1 LKEKPKKIRFS
12 KRDIQ
17 CLDQYPSSGA
27 GTDNKAVLKDCP
39 DYENVLHRRAKRRA
53 RRKHKSFIRKC
64 WRAFVSISLVL
75 VVLIAI
81 GFVILRSG
89 ISSEMLR
96 DEAQQRLQAIL
107 GPDAGVS
114 ISEAHVSLD
123 SNRQLA
129 LEARDVAL
137 KSRIQDISVEKLGVV
152 KLGLAPLPLLTG
164 SVQVARIELG
174 DAVVR
179 LKESENKSDPFIH
192 LPLNDRGL
200 VDFDLLSREVFRGVD
215 QTLALLDLRGTKA
228 IALHDVSFVFHA
240 MDKDQEILIRNA
252 NVRQSGQKVT
262 LDAEFVWQGKV
273 TELTA
278 EMTRGND
285 PAHATDFALTV
296 DNIPV
301 SLGSPEEVKPQI
313 ADDRPNP
320 AYFHINSVASLHLS
334 GQAETAEHKEI
345 LSGKLV
351 LDDAT
356 VDMGRER
363 GVKGNLALDFEHIA
377 GGEKLEVKTLQ
388 LNLGGLSTVLEGAFG
403 VEPVAETEQAIQK
416 IHEQAQRI
424 ADNDDSSVA
433 VQDRALPALKIRR
446 ADTGAETPA
455 HIVADIAEKPAYRF
469 ELISRKAVSA
479 PANSAEAPLPF
490 GVKIAGRLMQDASRV
505 DFNDLNV
512 KTDSGELYG
521 QGRMIFGHGS
531 PAMIFM
537 LRIPG
542 MPVAQ
547 AKQLWPLN
555 VADGARDWV
564 LKNLFGG
571 HMTEGRIDIALA
583 AGHFNGPGLP
593 PDLTESDIKAD
604 FKVEGVRFDVIG
616 EIPPVRDA
624 AGTIAV
630 RGAHTTIKLEKGTAF
645 TPANRSIHV
654 DGGTLFVPWGR
665 QRPVIADLDLDL
677 NGEASAITE
686 LVGYKPINAL
696 RKLPFSAEDLSGNV
710 DAKVKVAFSVT
721 KNAPKESLQWQADL
735 AFNDVAMKKPFNGQ
749 TVTQANGKLSVNED
763 VAKIDATAKLN
774 NIPAKLSLIEPLADT
789 TIKRQQNV
797 RLELDDKTR
806 AAQYPALNEI
816 FKGPLTLDLGE
827 EQGDTRKISAD
838 LGKTEVSL
846 PWLGWKKGSG
856 IPAKLTLDLKLPKDG
871 KGPVLVRNFVF
882 GGTGFHVNGDLTLE
896 NNELQSASIRKLNLT
911 RNDDLSLEVSKSGN
925 GFRAD
930 VRGKAFDARALIQQ
944 AVSGNVDEKKDRQ
957 GKSGVIPRIVVNAQ
971 IDDVKGFYDES
982 LRNVTVSY
990 ETAGAKVSGVS
1001 LNAVTSNNAQV
1012 SATSS
1017 SQNDASSVAL
1027 SSANA
1032 GAVLR
1037 FFDFYDK
1044 MRGGKITVN
1053 LTSQGKGPLYGN
1065 IDARDFSVINEPRL
1079 DKLVSSSSSGGKSL
1093 SQAVNKN
1100 IDVSRVDFERGYA
1113 QIEKGSGYLTL
1124 KNGVIRGPL
1133 IGATFQGIL
1142 YDRNGNMSVT
1152 GTFMPAYGLNRLFGE
1167 VPVLGAILGNGRDRG
1182 LIGITYKLAGNAK
1195 QPNIIVNPISVIA
1208 PGIFRSI
1215 FEF

>member
-1 LKEKPKKIRFS
+1 ML
-12 KRDIQ
+12 Q
-17 CLDQYPSSGA
+17 
-27 GTDNKAVLKDCP
+27 DCP
-39 DYENVLHRRAKRRA
+39 DYQPVLDRKTARRMA
-53 RRKHKSFIRKC
+53 RRKRKSFARKC
-64 WRAFVSISLVL
+64 WRAFVSVCFALIVL
-75 VVLIAI
+75 AGI
-81 GFVILRSG
+81 GFLVLRSG
-89 ISSEMLR
+89 ISSDMLR
-96 DEAQQRLQAIL
+96 DEAQQRLQEIL
-107 GPDAGVS
+107 GPDADVS
-114 ISEAHVSLD
+114 ISQAQVSLD
-123 SNRQLA
+123 INRHLA

-137 KSRIQDISVEKLGVV
+137 NNSIKDISVEKLGVV

-164 SVQVARIELG
+164 SIQVAQIEIG

-179 LKESENKSDPFIH
+179 FEEGEAKPSPFIK
-192 LPLNDRGL
+192 LPFNDRGL
-200 VDFDLLSREVFRGVD
+200 VDFDLLSREVFAGID
-215 QTLALLDLRGTKA
+215 QTLALLDMRGTKA
-228 IALHDVSFVFHA
+228 IALRDVTFAFHA
-240 MDKDQEILIRNA
+240 MNKDQEILVRNA
-252 NVRQSGQKVT
+252 QVRQDGQKVM
-262 LDAEFVWQGKV
+262 LDAEFVWQEQS
-273 TELTA
+273 TQLSA
-278 EMTRGND
+278 EMIRADGS
-285 PAHATDFALTV
+285 AHAQTFSLTL
-296 DNIPV
+296 DHIPV
-301 SLGSPEEVKPQI
+301 SLGSPEEVMPKI

-320 AYFHINSVASLHLS
+320 AYFHVNSIASLNLS
-334 GQAETAEHKEI
+334 GQAADATHKET
-345 LSGKLV
+345 LSGKLM
-351 LDDAT
+351 LDDAV

-363 GVKGNLALDFEHIA
+363 GIKGNIALNFEHVA
-377 GGEKLEVKTLQ
+377 GGEKLEIKALEF
-388 LNLGGLSTVLEGAFG
+388 NLGGLSTVFEGAFG
-403 VEPVAETEQAIQK
+403 VEPVADTENAI
-416 IHEQAQRI
+416 R
-424 ADNDDSSVA
+424 
-433 VQDRALPALKIRR
+433 KIREQLERAGAANTHNGESGVTGVQAETLPELKPAQHR
-446 ADTGAETPA
+446 ADDAAQPA
-455 HIVADIAEKPAYRF
+455 TDIAEKAAYRF
-469 ELISRKAVSA
+469 ELVSRNAVSA
-479 PANSAEAPLPF
+479 PENSAEAPLPF
-490 GVKIAGRLMQDASRV
+490 GVKVAGRLMQDASRV

-531 PAMIFM
+531 PAMIFL
-537 LRIPG
+537 LRIPD

-571 HMTEGRIDIALA
+571 HMLDGRIDIALP

-604 FKVEGVRFDVIG
+604 FRVEGTRFDVIG

-630 RGAHTTIKLEKGTAF
+630 RGAHTTIKLERGTAF
-645 TPANRSIHV
+645 TPANRSINV

-665 QRPVIADLDLDL
+665 QRPVIATLDLDL
-677 NGEASAITE
+677 NGEAPAITE

-696 RKLPFSAEDLSGNV
+696 RKLPFGAEDLSGNV
-710 DAKVKVAFSVT
+710 KAKVKVAFSVT
-721 KNAPKESLQWQADL
+721 KNAPKDSLQWQADL
-735 AFNDVAMKKPFNGQ
+735 AFSDVAMKKPFNGQ
-749 TVTQANGKLSVNED
+749 MVAQAKGTLSVNED

-774 NIPAKLSLIEPLADT
+774 NIPAKLALVEPLADT
-789 TIKRQQNV
+789 SIKRQQNI
-797 RLELDDKTR
+797 RLELDDKAR
-806 AAQYPALNEI
+806 EAHYPALNEI
-816 FKGPLTLDLGE
+816 FKGPLNLDFGE
-827 EQGDTRKISAD
+827 EQGDTRKITAD
-838 LGKTEVSL
+838 LGRTQVSL

-856 IPAKLTLDLKLPKDG
+856 IPAKLTLDVKMPKG
-871 KGPVLVRNFVF
+871 EKGPVTVRNFVF
-882 GGTGFHVNGDLTLE
+882 EGTGFHVSGDLTVD
-896 NNELQSASIRKLNLT
+896 NNELQSANIRKLNLT
-911 RNDDLSLEVSKSGN
+911 RNDDLSLEVRKSGN

-930 VRGKAFDARALIQQ
+930 VRGKAFDARALIQN

-957 GKSGVIPRIVVNAQ
+957 GKGGVIPRIVVNAQ
-971 IDDVKGFYDES
+971 IDEAKGFYDES

-1001 LNAVTSNNAQV
+1001 LNAVTGNGAQV

-1017 SQNDASSVAL
+1017 NQKGASSVAL

-1044 MRGGKITVN
+1044 MRGGRISVN
-1053 LTSQGKGPLYGN
+1053 LTSQGTGPLYGN

-1079 DKLVSSSSSGGKSL
+1079 DKLVSSSSGGKSL
-1093 SQAVNKN
+1093 NQAVRTN

-1113 QIEKGSGYLTL
+1113 QIEKGAGYLTL

-1133 IGATFQGIL
+1133 IGATFQGVL

-1167 VPVLGAILGNGRDRG
+1167 VPVLGAILGNGSDRG

>member
-1 LKEKPKKIRFS
+1 MKEKPRKIRFN

-17 CLDQYPSSGA
+17 HLDQYPSSGA
-27 GTDNKAVLKDCP
+27 GADNKAVLKDCP
-39 DYENVLHRRAKRRA
+39 DYNAVLNRKAARKA
-53 RRKHKSFIRKC
+53 RRKRKSFAAKC
-64 WRAFVSISLVL
+64 WRAFASVSFALIVL
-75 VVLIAI
+75 AGI
-81 GFVILRSG
+81 GFLVLRSG

-96 DEAQQRLQAIL
+96 DEAQQRLQTIL

-137 KSRIQDISVEKLGVV
+137 ESSIKDISVEKLGVV

-164 SVQVARIELG
+164 SIQVARVELG
-174 DAVVR
+174 DAVIR
-179 LKESENKSDPFIH
+179 LEENNDKTKPFIR

-200 VDFDLLSREVFRGVD
+200 VDFDLLSREVFVGID

-228 IALHDVSFVFHA
+228 IAMHDVTFAFRA
-240 MDKDQEILIRNA
+240 MNKDQEILIRNA
-252 NVRQSGQKVT
+252 HVNQTEKKVT

-273 TELTA
+273 TALTA
-278 EMTRGND
+278 EMMRSDD
-285 PAHATDFALTV
+285 PKHASDFALKLS
-296 DNIPV
+296 NIPV
-301 SLGSPEEVKPQI
+301 SLGSPEEVMPKI

-320 AYFHINSVASLHLS
+320 AYFHVNSVASVSLS
-334 GQAETAEHKEI
+334 GRAETAEHKEI

-363 GVKGNLALDFEHIA
+363 GIKGNLALDFEHVA
-377 GGEKLEVKTLQ
+377 GEEKLEIKTLK
-388 LNLGGLSTVLEGAFG
+388 LNLGGLATVLEGAFG
-403 VEPVAETEQAIQK
+403 LEPVSDTEQAIQK
-416 IHEQAQRI
+416 IREQAERI
-424 ADNDDSSVA
+424 ANGSEVA
-433 VQDRALPALKIRR
+433 SQAETLLALKIRPSE
-446 ADTGAETPA
+446 TTTNTPA
-455 HIVADIAEKPAYRF
+455 PVAADIAEKPAYRF
-469 ELISRKAVSA
+469 ELLSRSAISA
-479 PANSAEAPLPF
+479 PENSAESPLPF

-721 KNAPKESLQWQADL
+721 KNAPKDSLQWQADL
-735 AFNDVAMKKPFNGQ
+735 AFNDVSMKKPFNGQ

-911 RNDDLSLEVSKSGN
+911 RNDDLSLEVRKSGN

-957 GKSGVIPRIVVNAQ
+957 GKGGVIPRIVVNAQ

-1133 IGATFQGIL
+1133 IGATFQGVL

>member
-1 LKEKPKKIRFS
+1 MKEKPRKIRFH

-17 CLDQYPSSGA
+17 HLDQYPSSGA
-27 GTDNKAVLKDCP
+27 GADNKAVLKDCH
-39 DYENVLHRRAKRRA
+39 DFQQILNHKTTRAS
-53 RRKHKSFIRKC
+53 RRKRKSFAAKC
-64 WRAFVSISLVL
+64 WRAFISLSFAFAVL
-75 VVLIAI
+75 AGI
-81 GFVILRSG
+81 GFLVLRSG
-89 ISSEMLR
+89 ISSDMLR
-96 DEAQQRLQAIL
+96 VEAQQRLQTIL

-114 ISEAHVSLD
+114 ISEALVSLD
-123 SNRQLA
+123 SHRQLA

-137 KSRIQDISVEKLGVV
+137 DSSIKDISVEKLGVV

-164 SVQVARIELG
+164 SVQVARIELS
-174 DAVVR
+174 DAVIR
-179 LKESENKSDPFIH
+179 LEENVGEQKSFIS

-200 VDFDLLSREVFRGVD
+200 VEFDRLSREVFLAID
-215 QTLALLDLRGTKA
+215 QTLGLLDLRGTQA
-228 IALHDVSFVFHA
+228 IALNDVTFAFHA
-240 MDKDQEILIRNA
+240 MDKDREVLIRNA
-252 NVRQSGQKVT
+252 RVRQSDKKVT
-262 LDAEFVWQGKV
+262 LDAEFVWQGKA
-273 TELTA
+273 TTLTA
-278 EMTRGND
+278 EMNRADD
-285 PAHATDFALTV
+285 PAHVSDFALTV
-296 DNIPV
+296 SDIPV
-301 SLGSPEEVKPQI
+301 SLGSPDEVMPHI
-313 ADDRPNP
+313 GNDRPNP
-320 AYFHINSVASLHLS
+320 AYFNVNSVGSLHLS
-334 GQAETAEHKEI
+334 GQAETATHKEK
-345 LSGKLV
+345 LSGKLI
-351 LDDAT
+351 LDDAII
-356 VDMGRER
+356 DMGRER
-363 GVKGNLALDFEHIA
+363 GIKGNLALDFEHVA
-377 GGEKLEVKTLQ
+377 GDEKVEIKTLK

-403 VEPVAETEQAIQK
+403 LEPLSDTEQAVRI
-416 IHEQAQRI
+416 IREQAERI
-424 ADNDDSSVA
+424 KMSSDGVG
-433 VQDRALPALKIRR
+433 QSETLPAVKIRPSQT
-446 ADTGAETPA
+446 ATAAAVTA
-455 HIVADIAEKPAYRF
+455 LADIAEKPAYRF
-469 ELISRKAVSA
+469 ELLSKSAVSA
-479 PANSAEAPLPF
+479 PENSAEAPLPF
-490 GVKIAGRLMQDASRV
+490 AVKIAGRLMQDASRV

-571 HMTEGRIDIALA
+571 RMTEGRIDIALA

-630 RGAHTTIKLEKGTAF
+630 RGAHTTIQLEKGTAF

-654 DGGTLFVPWGR
+654 GGGTLFVPWGR
-665 QRPVIADLDLDL
+665 QRPVIADLDLAL

-686 LVGYKPINAL
+686 LVGYKPINASH
-696 RKLPFSAEDLSGNV
+696 RLPFSAEDLRGNV
-710 DAKVKVAFSVT
+710 DAKVKVAFAVT
-721 KNAPKESLQWQADL
+721 KNAPEDSLQWQVDL

-749 TVTQANGKLSVNED
+749 TVTQASGTLRVNED

-774 NIPAKLSLIEPLADT
+774 NIPARLSLIEPLDDT
-789 TIKRQQNV
+789 TIKRQQTV

-816 FKGPLTLDLGE
+816 FKGPLTLDLGD

-856 IPAKLTLDLKLPKDG
+856 IPAKLTLDLKMPKDG
-871 KGPVLVRNFVF
+871 KKLVLVRNFVF
-882 GGTGFHVNGDLTLE
+882 SGTGFHISGDLTVE
-896 NNELQSASIRKLNLT
+896 NNELQSASINKLNLT
-911 RNDDLSLEVSKSGN
+911 RNDDLSLEVRKSGN

-930 VRGKAFDARALIQQ
+930 VRGKAFDARALIKQ
-944 AVSGNVDEKKDRQ
+944 AVSGNVDEKNDRQ
-957 GKSGVIPRIVVNAQ
+957 DKGGIIPRIVVNAQ

-982 LRNVTVSY
+982 LLNVTVSY

-1001 LNAVTSNNAQV
+1001 LNAVTANNAQV

-1017 SQNDASSVAL
+1017 SQSDASSVAL

-1079 DKLVSSSSSGGKSL
+1079 DKLVSSSSNGGKSL
-1093 SQAVNKN
+1093 NQAVRGN

-1113 QIEKGSGYLTL
+1113 QVEKGSGYLTL

>member
-1 LKEKPKKIRFS
+1 MKEKPQKIRFN
-12 KRDIQ
+12 KRDII
-17 CLDQYPSSGA
+17 CLDQYPSAGA
-27 GTDNKAVLKDCP
+27 DLDNKAVLKDCHEYQ
-39 DYENVLHRRAKRRA
+39 DILKNKSSRKLR
-53 RRKHKSFIRKC
+53 RRKRKSFIRHC
-64 WRAFVSISLVL
+64 WRAFISVSFAL
-75 VVLIAI
+75 VVLAAI
-81 GFVILRSG
+81 GFLVLRSG
-89 ISSEMLR
+89 VSSDMLR
-96 DEAQQRLQAIL
+96 DEAQQRLQEIL

-114 ISEAHVSLD
+114 ISQAQVSLD
-123 SNRQLA
+123 RNRHLA

-137 KSRIQDISVEKLGVV
+137 NSSIQDISIEKLGVV

-164 SVQVARIELG
+164 SVQVAQIEIG

-179 LKESENKSDPFIH
+179 IEEGQNKPEPFIR

-200 VDFDLLSREVFRGVD
+200 VDFDLLSRMVFSGVD
-215 QTLALLDLRGTKA
+215 QTLALLDMRSTKA
-228 IALHDVSFVFHA
+228 IALHDVTIAFRA
-240 MDKDQEILIRNA
+240 MGKDQEILIRNA
-252 NVRQSGQKVT
+252 QVQQSEQKVT
-262 LDAEFVWQGKV
+262 LSAEFVWQGKTTGLV
-273 TELTA
+273 A
-278 EMTRGND
+278 DMTRSDD
-285 PAHATDFALTV
+285 PARASAFSLALN
-296 DNIPV
+296 DIPL
-301 SLGSPEEVKPQI
+301 SLGSPEEVMPQM
-313 ADDRPNP
+313 ANDRPNP
-320 AYFHINSVASLHLS
+320 AYFHVNSTASLSVS
-334 GQAETAEHKEI
+334 GQAANPDHKET
-345 LSGKLV
+345 LSGKLI
-351 LDDAT
+351 LNDAV

-363 GVKGNLALDFEHIA
+363 GIKGNMALAFEHVT
-377 GGEKLEVKTLQ
+377 GGEKLEIKALEF
-388 LNLGGLSTVLEGAFG
+388 NLGGLRTVFEGAFG
-403 VEPVAETEQAIQK
+403 AEPVEDTANLPQT
-416 IHEQAQRI
+416 
-424 ADNDDSSVA
+424 DT
-433 VQDRALPALKIRR
+433 LPAENLPVVKQI
-446 ADTGAETPA
+446 ALAAQNSEP
-455 HIVADIAEKPAYRF
+455 DIAAKAGYRF
-469 ELISRKAVSA
+469 ELVSRSA
-479 PANSAEAPLPF
+479 LSTPENSSEAPLPF
-490 GVKIAGRLMQDASRV
+490 GVKVAGRLMQDASRV

-571 HMTEGRIDIALA
+571 RMTEGRIDIALP

-604 FKVEGVRFDVIG
+604 FKVEGTRFDVIG

-630 RGAHTTIKLEKGTAF
+630 RGAHTTIKLEKGAAF
-645 TPANRSIHV
+645 TSANRRIDV
-654 DGGTLFVPWGR
+654 VGGTLFVPWGR

-677 NGEASAITE
+677 SGEAPAITE

-696 RKLPFSAEDLSGNV
+696 RKLPFTAEDLSGDVN
-710 DAKVKVAFSVT
+710 AKVKVAFSVT
-721 KNAPKESLQWQADL
+721 KDAPKDSLQWQADL
-735 AFNDVAMKKPFNGQ
+735 AFNNVALKKPFNGQ
-749 TVTQANGKLSVNED
+749 NVTQAKGNLSVNED
-763 VAKIDATAKLN
+763 VAKIDATARLN
-774 NIPAKLSLIEPLADT
+774 NIPAKLSLTEPLADE
-789 TIKRQQNV
+789 TIKRQQTV

-806 AAQYPALNEI
+806 ETYYPALNEI

-827 EQGDTRKISAD
+827 EQGETRKISAD
-838 LGKTEVSL
+838 LAKTNVSL
-846 PWLGWKKGSG
+846 PWLGWKKGAG
-856 IPAKLTLDLKLPKDG
+856 IPAKLTLDMRLPKDG
-871 KGPVLVRNFVF
+871 KGPVSVRNFVF
-882 GGTGFHVNGDLTLE
+882 AGTGFHVSGDLTID
-896 NNELQSASIRKLNLT
+896 NNELQNASIRKLNLT
-911 RNDDLSLEVSKSGN
+911 RNDDLRLEVRKSGN
-925 GFRAD
+925 GYRAD
-930 VRGKAFDARALIQQ
+930 VRGTAFDARALIKQ
-944 AVSGNVDEKKDRQ
+944 AVSTNADEKKDGQ
-957 GKSGVIPRIVVNAQ
+957 SKAGAIPHIVVNAQ

-1001 LNAVTSNNAQV
+1001 LNAVTGNGAQV

-1017 SQNDASSVAL
+1017 NQKGASSVAL

-1044 MRGGKITVN
+1044 MRGGRISAN
-1053 LTSQGKGPLYGN
+1053 LTSQGTGPLYGS

-1079 DKLVSSSSSGGKSL
+1079 DKLVSSGTGGGKSL
-1093 SQAVNKN
+1093 NQAVRKN

-1195 QPNIIVNPISVIA
+1195 QPNIIVNPISAIA

>member
-1 LKEKPKKIRFS
+1 MKEKPRKIRFN

-17 CLDQYPSSGA
+17 HLDQYPSSGA
-27 GTDNKAVLKDCP
+27 GPENKAVLKDCP
-39 DYENVLHRRAKRRA
+39 DYKTGLHNRAARKAA
-53 RRKHKSFIRKC
+53 RRKRKGFIAKC
-64 WRAFVSISLVL
+64 WRAFISVSFALIVLAGIGFLVL
-75 VVLIAI
+75 
-81 GFVILRSG
+81 RTG
-89 ISSEMLR
+89 ISSDMLR
-96 DEAQQRLQAIL
+96 DEAQQRLQEIL

-114 ISEAHVSLD
+114 ISKAQVSLD
-123 SNRQLA
+123 GNRHLA
-129 LEARDVAL
+129 IEARDVAL
-137 KSRIQDISVEKLGVV
+137 NSRIQDVSVEKLGVV
-152 KLGLAPLPLLTG
+152 RLGLAPLPLLTG
-164 SVQVARIELG
+164 SVQVAQIEIG
-174 DAVVR
+174 DALIR
-179 LKESENKSDPFIH
+179 LQEGEAKPKPFIR
-192 LPLNDRGL
+192 LPFNDRGL
-200 VDFDLLSREVFRGVD
+200 VDFDQLSREVFAGID
-215 QTLALLDLRGTKA
+215 QTLALLDMRGTKA
-228 IALHDVSFVFHA
+228 IALHDVTFAFRA
-240 MDKDQEILIRNA
+240 MEKDQEILIRNA
-252 NVRQSGQKVT
+252 QVRQNGQKVT
-262 LDAEFVWQGKV
+262 LDAEFVWQGKS
-273 TELTA
+273 TALQA
-278 EMTRGND
+278 EMIRSDD
-285 PAHATDFALTV
+285 PAHASNFSLTL

-301 SLGSPEEVKPQI
+301 SLGSPEEVMPQMGN
-313 ADDRPNP
+313 DRPNP
-320 AYFHINSVASLHLS
+320 AYFHVNSTASLALT
-334 GQAETAEHKEI
+334 GQASTEVQKEI
-345 LSGKLV
+345 LSGKLT
-351 LDDAT
+351 LDAAV

-363 GVKGNLALDFEHIA
+363 GIKGNMALSFEHIA
-377 GGEKLEVKTLQ
+377 GGEKLEIKALD

-403 VEPVAETEQAIQK
+403 VEPVAETESAAQK
-416 IHEQAQRI
+416 IREQAARI
-424 ADNDDSSVA
+424 ANGEMPAAGQQTDT
-433 VQDRALPALKIRR
+433 LPVLKSARSAI
-446 ADTGAETPA
+446 AQTET
-455 HIVADIAEKPAYRF
+455 DIAEKPAYRF
-469 ELISRKAVSA
+469 ELVSRKAVSA
-479 PANSAEAPLPF
+479 PENSAEASLPF
-490 GVKIAGRLMQDASRV
+490 GVKIAGRLMQNASRV

-571 HMTEGRIDIALA
+571 HMTEGRIDIALP

-604 FKVEGVRFDVIG
+604 FRVEGTRFDVIG

-624 AGTIAV
+624 TGTIAV

-645 TPANRSIHV
+645 TPVNRQINV

-677 NGEASAITE
+677 SGEAPAITE

-710 DAKVKVAFSVT
+710 NAKVKVAFSVT
-721 KNAPKESLQWQADL
+721 KDAPKDSLKWQADL
-735 AFNDVAMKKPFNGQ
+735 AFSDVTLKKPFNGQ
-749 TVTQANGKLSVNED
+749 NVTQAKGTLSVNDD
-763 VAKIDATAKLN
+763 VAKIDATARLN
-774 NIPAKLSLIEPLADT
+774 NIPAKLALVEPLADT
-789 TIKRQQNV
+789 NIKRQQNI

-806 AAQYPALNEI
+806 ETYYPGLNDI

-827 EQGDTRKISAD
+827 EQGEMRKISAD
-838 LGKTEVSL
+838 LGKTQVNL
-846 PWLGWKKGSG
+846 PWLGWKKGTG
-856 IPAKLTLDLKLPKDG
+856 IPAKLTMDMKLPKEG

-882 GGTGFHVNGDLTLE
+882 DGTGFHVSGDLTLE
-896 NNELQSASIRKLNLT
+896 NNELQSANIRKLNLT
-911 RNDDLSLEVSKSGN
+911 RNDDLSLEVRKSGN

-930 VRGKAFDARALIQQ
+930 VRGTAFDARALIQQ
-944 AVSGNVDEKKDRQ
+944 AVSGNTDEKKAGQ
-957 GKSGVIPRIVVNAQ
+957 SKNGVMPRIVVNAQ

-1001 LNAVTSNNAQV
+1001 LNAVTGNGAQV

-1017 SQNDASSVAL
+1017 NQKGASSVAL

-1044 MRGGKITVN
+1044 MRGGRITVN
-1053 LTSQGKGPLYGN
+1053 LTSQGTGPLYGA

-1079 DKLVSSSSSGGKSL
+1079 DKLVSTSSNGGKSL
-1093 SQAVNKN
+1093 NQAVRGN
-1100 IDVSRVDFERGYA
+1100 IDVTRVDFERGYS

-1124 KNGVIRGPL
+1124 KNGVLRGPL

-1142 YDRNGNMSVT
+1142 YDRNGNMAVT

-1195 QPNIIVNPISVIA
+1195 QPNIIVNPISAIA